1 MNSELAIAVNNLSK
15 VYKSSSDTDKL
26 ALDNISLAIKKGS
39 IFGLLGPNGAGKST
53 FINIL
58 ADLAKKT
65 SGEIEVL
72 NINHES
78 NLIEAKRLMGIVPQE
93 LNIDPFFTPYE
104 LLEIQAGLYGIKKK
118 DRKTMEILKM
128 LALEDKAKAYARTL
142 SGGMRRRLLI
152 AKAMVHDPEILILD
166 EPTDGLD
173 PNQKHEIRALIKE
186 MAAEKA
192 ILISTHILEEVESVC
207 TKAIIIS
214 NGGVIFSGSP
224 LELSSK
230 SRYHNAITLVI
241 NNKDVKKSTKILEE
255 LEEVRTIERI
265 SEAELTRVTLIP
277 QSSEVEIS
285 SLVKAKMADYECEIL
300 QLYIEPGRLDEVFR
314 SLTNQ
319 HKSGEVIR
327 S

>member
-166 EPTDGLD
+166 EPTAGVDVELRSNLWENIHKL
-173 PNQKHEIRALIKE
+173 NQNGKTIIITTHYLHE
-186 MAAEKA
+186 AEELCNE
-192 ILISTHILEEVESVC
+192 I
-207 TKAIIIS
+207 AIINEGKLIAHDTTVNIKS
-214 NGGVIFSGSP
+214 FLDKVTVIVDYNDNSFDLSGLNELNVEIKIKDIQVQVNYKPSEVNFNEMLNALNSSGSQIKNMRIIETK
-224 LELSSK
+224 LE
-230 SRYHNAITLVI
+230 
-241 NNKDVKKSTKILEE
+241 DVF
-255 LEEVRTIERI
+255 
-265 SEAELTRVTLIP
+265 
-277 QSSEVEIS
+277 
-285 SLVKAKMADYECEIL
+285 L
-300 QLYIEPGRLDEVFR
+300 QL
-314 SLTNQ
+314 TQ
-319 HKSGEVIR
+319 K
-327 S
+327 

>member
-166 EPTDGLD
+166 EPTAGVDVELRSNLWENIHKL
-173 PNQKHEIRALIKE
+173 NQRGKTIIITTHYLHE
-186 MAAEKA
+186 AEELCNE
-192 ILISTHILEEVESVC
+192 I
-207 TKAIIIS
+207 AIINEGKLIAHDTTVNIKS
-214 NGGVIFSGSP
+214 FLDKVTVIVDYNDNSFDLSGLNELNLEIKIKNRQVQVNYKPSEVDFNLMLNALNSSGSQIINMKIIETK
-224 LELSSK
+224 LE
-230 SRYHNAITLVI
+230 
-241 NNKDVKKSTKILEE
+241 DVF
-255 LEEVRTIERI
+255 
-265 SEAELTRVTLIP
+265 
-277 QSSEVEIS
+277 
-285 SLVKAKMADYECEIL
+285 L
-300 QLYIEPGRLDEVFR
+300 QL
-314 SLTNQ
+314 TQ
-319 HKSGEVIR
+319 K
-327 S
+327 

>member
-166 EPTDGLD
+166 EPTAGVDVELRSNLWENIHKL
-173 PNQKHEIRALIKE
+173 NQNGKTIIITTHYLHE
-186 MAAEKA
+186 AEELCNE
-192 ILISTHILEEVESVC
+192 I
-207 TKAIIIS
+207 AIINEGKLIAHDTTVNIKS
-214 NGGVIFSGSP
+214 FLDKVTVIVDYNDNSFDLSGLNELNVEIKVQDRQVQVNYKPSEVNFNLMLNALNSSGSQIINMKIIETK
-224 LELSSK
+224 LE
-230 SRYHNAITLVI
+230 
-241 NNKDVKKSTKILEE
+241 DVF
-255 LEEVRTIERI
+255 
-265 SEAELTRVTLIP
+265 
-277 QSSEVEIS
+277 
-285 SLVKAKMADYECEIL
+285 L
-300 QLYIEPGRLDEVFR
+300 QL
-314 SLTNQ
+314 TQ
-319 HKSGEVIR
+319 K
-327 S
+327 

>member
-65 SGEIEVL
+65 SGKIEVL

-78 NLIEAKRLMGIVPQE
+78 NLLEANRLMGIVPQE

-166 EPTDGLD
+166 EPTAGVDVELRSNLWENIHKL
-173 PNQKHEIRALIKE
+173 NQSGKTIIITTHYLHE
-186 MAAEKA
+186 AEELCNE
-192 ILISTHILEEVESVC
+192 I
-207 TKAIIIS
+207 AIINEGKLIAHDTTVNIKS
-214 NGGVIFSGSP
+214 FLDKVTVIVDYNDNSFDLSGLNELNLEIKIKNRQVQVNYKPSEVDFNLMLNALNSSGSQIINMKIIETK
-224 LELSSK
+224 LE
-230 SRYHNAITLVI
+230 
-241 NNKDVKKSTKILEE
+241 DVF
-255 LEEVRTIERI
+255 
-265 SEAELTRVTLIP
+265 
-277 QSSEVEIS
+277 
-285 SLVKAKMADYECEIL
+285 L
-300 QLYIEPGRLDEVFR
+300 QL
-314 SLTNQ
+314 TQ
-319 HKSGEVIR
+319 K
-327 S
+327 

>member
-1 MNSELAIAVNNLSK
+1 MNSELAIVVNNLSK

-166 EPTDGLD
+166 EPTAGVDVELRSNLWENIHKL
-173 PNQKHEIRALIKE
+173 NQNGKTIIITTHYLHE
-186 MAAEKA
+186 AEELCNE
-192 ILISTHILEEVESVC
+192 I
-207 TKAIIIS
+207 AIINEGKLIAHDTTVNIKS
-214 NGGVIFSGSP
+214 FLDKVTVIVDYNDNGFDLSGLNELNVEIKIKDRQVQVNYKPSEVNFNLMLNALNSSGSQIINMKIIETK
-224 LELSSK
+224 LE
-230 SRYHNAITLVI
+230 
-241 NNKDVKKSTKILEE
+241 DVF
-255 LEEVRTIERI
+255 
-265 SEAELTRVTLIP
+265 
-277 QSSEVEIS
+277 
-285 SLVKAKMADYECEIL
+285 L
-300 QLYIEPGRLDEVFR
+300 QL
-314 SLTNQ
+314 TQ
-319 HKSGEVIR
+319 K
-327 S
+327 

>member
-72 NINHES
+72 NINHER
-78 NLIEAKRLMGIVPQE
+78 NLIAAKKLMGIVPQE

-104 LLEIQAGLYGIKKK
+104 LLEIQAGLYGIRKK

-166 EPTDGLD
+166 EPTAGVDVELRSNLWENIHRLNKNGKTIIITTHYLHEAEELCNEIAIINEGKLIANDTTLNIKSFLDKMTVIVDYHDNNFELSGLD
-173 PNQKHEIRALIKE
+173 ELNLEIKIKDKQVQVNYKPSEVNFNIILNALN
-186 MAAEKA
+186 
-192 ILISTHILEEVESVC
+192 S
-207 TKAIIIS
+207 
-214 NGGVIFSGSP
+214 SGSQIKNMKIIEIK
-224 LELSSK
+224 LE
-230 SRYHNAITLVI
+230 
-241 NNKDVKKSTKILEE
+241 DVF
-255 LEEVRTIERI
+255 
-265 SEAELTRVTLIP
+265 
-277 QSSEVEIS
+277 
-285 SLVKAKMADYECEIL
+285 L
-300 QLYIEPGRLDEVFR
+300 QL
-314 SLTNQ
+314 TQ
-319 HKSGEVIR
+319 T
-327 S
+327 

>member
-15 VYKSSSDTDKL
+15 VYKSSSDTNKL

-166 EPTDGLD
+166 EPTAGVDVELRSNLWENIHKL
-173 PNQKHEIRALIKE
+173 NQNGKTIIITTHYLHE
-186 MAAEKA
+186 AEELCNE
-192 ILISTHILEEVESVC
+192 I
-207 TKAIIIS
+207 AIINEGKLIAHDTTINIKS
-214 NGGVIFSGSP
+214 FLDKITVIVDYNDNSFDLSGLNELNVEIKIKDRQVQVNYKPSEVDFNLMLNALNSSGSQIINMKIIETK
-224 LELSSK
+224 LE
-230 SRYHNAITLVI
+230 
-241 NNKDVKKSTKILEE
+241 DVF
-255 LEEVRTIERI
+255 
-265 SEAELTRVTLIP
+265 
-277 QSSEVEIS
+277 
-285 SLVKAKMADYECEIL
+285 L
-300 QLYIEPGRLDEVFR
+300 QL
-314 SLTNQ
+314 TQ
-319 HKSGEVIR
+319 K
-327 S
+327 

>member
-72 NINHES
+72 NINHEN
-78 NLIEAKRLMGIVPQE
+78 NLIEVKRLMGIVPQE

-166 EPTDGLD
+166 EPTAGVDVELRSNLWENIHKL
-173 PNQKHEIRALIKE
+173 NQNGKTIIITTHYLHE
-186 MAAEKA
+186 AEELCNE
-192 ILISTHILEEVESVC
+192 I
-207 TKAIIIS
+207 AIINEGKLIAHDTTVNIKS
-214 NGGVIFSGSP
+214 FLDKVTVIVDYNDNSFDLSGLNELNVEIKIKDRQVQVNYKPSEVNFNLMLNALNSSGSQIINMKIIETK
-224 LELSSK
+224 LE
-230 SRYHNAITLVI
+230 
-241 NNKDVKKSTKILEE
+241 DVF
-255 LEEVRTIERI
+255 
-265 SEAELTRVTLIP
+265 
-277 QSSEVEIS
+277 
-285 SLVKAKMADYECEIL
+285 L
-300 QLYIEPGRLDEVFR
+300 QL
-314 SLTNQ
+314 TQ
-319 HKSGEVIR
+319 K
-327 S
+327 

>member
-1 MNSELAIAVNNLSK
+1 MNSVLAIAVNNLSK

-166 EPTDGLD
+166 EPTAGINPTLINGIID
-173 PNQKHEIRALIKE
+173 RLIKVNE
-186 MAAEKA
+186 DFGITLLVIEHNMRVIMQLAE
-192 ILISTHILEEVESVC
+192 
-207 TKAIIIS
+207 
-214 NGGVIFSGSP
+214 NIFCLAHGKMLANGSP
-224 LELSSK
+224 DEIK
-230 SRYHNAITLVI
+230 ND
-241 NNKDVKKSTKILEE
+241 K
-255 LEEVRTIERI
+255 
-265 SEAELTRVTLIP
+265 RVVDAYLGA
-277 QSSEVEIS
+277 Q
-285 SLVKAKMADYECEIL
+285 
-300 QLYIEPGRLDEVFR
+300 
-314 SLTNQ
+314 
-319 HKSGEVIR
+319 
-327 S
+327 

>member
-1 MNSELAIAVNNLSK
+1 MNSELAIVVNNLSK

-166 EPTDGLD
+166 EPTAGVDVELRSNLWENIHKL
-173 PNQKHEIRALIKE
+173 NQNGKTIIITTHYLHE
-186 MAAEKA
+186 AEELCNE
-192 ILISTHILEEVESVC
+192 I
-207 TKAIIIS
+207 AIINEGKLIAHDTTVNIKS
-214 NGGVIFSGSP
+214 FLDKVTVIVDYNDNSFDLSGLNELNVEIKIKDRQVQVNYKPSEVNFNEMLNALNSSGSQIKNMKIIETK
-224 LELSSK
+224 LE
-230 SRYHNAITLVI
+230 
-241 NNKDVKKSTKILEE
+241 DVF
-255 LEEVRTIERI
+255 
-265 SEAELTRVTLIP
+265 
-277 QSSEVEIS
+277 
-285 SLVKAKMADYECEIL
+285 L
-300 QLYIEPGRLDEVFR
+300 QL
-314 SLTNQ
+314 TQ
-319 HKSGEVIR
+319 K
-327 S
+327 

>member
-166 EPTDGLD
+166 EPTAGVDVELRSNLWENIHKL
-173 PNQKHEIRALIKE
+173 NQNGKTIIITTHYLHE
-186 MAAEKA
+186 AEELCNE
-192 ILISTHILEEVESVC
+192 I
-207 TKAIIIS
+207 AIINEGKLIAHDS
-214 NGGVIFSGSP
+214 TVNIKSFLDKITVIVDYNDNNFDLSGLNKLSLEIKIKNRQVQVNYKPSEVNFNVMLNALNSSGSQIKNMKIIETK
-224 LELSSK
+224 LE
-230 SRYHNAITLVI
+230 
-241 NNKDVKKSTKILEE
+241 DVF
-255 LEEVRTIERI
+255 
-265 SEAELTRVTLIP
+265 
-277 QSSEVEIS
+277 
-285 SLVKAKMADYECEIL
+285 L
-300 QLYIEPGRLDEVFR
+300 QL
-314 SLTNQ
+314 T
-319 HKSGEVIR
+319 KK
-327 S
+327 